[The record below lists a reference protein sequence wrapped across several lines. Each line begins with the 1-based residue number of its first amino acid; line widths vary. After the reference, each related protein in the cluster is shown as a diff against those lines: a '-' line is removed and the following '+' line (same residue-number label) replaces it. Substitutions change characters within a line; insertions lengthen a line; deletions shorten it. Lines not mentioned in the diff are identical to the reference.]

1 LIAPGLELGS
11 PVVLGF
17 LIPLLGQAAKFIA
30 PIVGRIFGGGSAATV
45 AAPAQALV
53 RAIPSVTRGAI
64 TRAAP
69 AVRRALPVLTKG
81 VGIAGAGA
89 AFEAGARVVGG
100 QRGLQVRIGRNGEE
114 VLVAR
119 RRRINP
125 TNIRAL
131 RRAARRIRSFQ
142 RATRKV
148 ARLVGG
154 GRRVHVHALPR
165 RRRTWRGDIL
175 PFEHDGAIN
184 PYAAEDYADYLDEAE
199 DLGFDPRFFQTDGEE
214 DGED

>member
-1 LIAPGLELGS
+1 MIAPGLEISWS
-11 PVVLGF
+11 PVVVGF
-17 LIPLLGQAAKFIA
+17 LIPLLGQAARFIA
-30 PIVGRIFGGGSAATV
+30 PVIGRIFGGGSAATV
-45 AAPAQALV
+45 AAPIARALPQAIV
-53 RAIPSVTRGAI
+53 RQIPRVL
-64 TRAAP
+64 AP
-69 AVRRALPVLTKG
+69 VRRALPTLTKG

-89 AFEAGARVVGG
+89 AFETGARLAGG
-100 QRGLQVRIGRNGEE
+100 QRGLTVRIGRDGQE
-114 VLVAR
+114 VVVR

-199 DLGFDPRFFQTDGEE
+199 DLGFDPRFFQDEE
-214 DGED
+214 AAED

>member
-1 LIAPGLELGS
+1 MIFPGLEFSGFAI
-11 PVVLGF
+11 VVGF

-45 AAPAQALV
+45 AAPAA
-53 RAIPSVTRGAI
+53 RAIIPAAQRLI
-64 TRAAP
+64 QQPIRALAP
-69 AVRRALPVLTKG
+69 TVRRALPVLTKG

-89 AFEAGARVVGG
+89 AFEAGARAVGG
-100 QRGLQVRIGRNGEE
+100 QRGLTVRIGRDGQPE
-114 VLVAR
+114 VVR

-175 PFEHDGAIN
+175 PFEHNGAIN

-199 DLGFDPRFFQTDGEE
+199 DLGFDPRFFQDEE
-214 DGED
+214 AAED